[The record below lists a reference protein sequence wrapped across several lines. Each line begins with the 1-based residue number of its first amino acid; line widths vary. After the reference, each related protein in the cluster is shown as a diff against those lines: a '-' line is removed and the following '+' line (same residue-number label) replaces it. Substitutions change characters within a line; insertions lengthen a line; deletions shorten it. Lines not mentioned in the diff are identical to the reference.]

1 MYLDKMQTNKHSLFF
16 TLAFAFVLLT
26 SCGSLLTYSS
36 EKLMD
41 LTSIHQ
47 QIAILPVKT
56 NTANS
61 NDALQYQ
68 LNLYHALLRQT
79 HRTVRVPLQPVH
91 TTNSI
96 LQERKISPH
105 KAWEMAPEQLAI
117 LLGVD
122 AVVKLNVIE
131 EDYQKDESLIHN
143 ALVANNDADLSEL
156 NNIPVIPKDAKAV
169 ASIYDT
175 ESGELLW
182 KLNVSR
188 RGKGDQPSEA
198 VIEDVSKKIAKK
210 FPYKWE

>member
-1 MYLDKMQTNKHSLFF
+1 
-16 TLAFAFVLLT
+16 
-26 SCGSLLTYSS
+26 
-36 EKLMD
+36 MD

-79 HRTVRVPLQPVH
+79 HRTVRVPLQPVR
-91 TTNSI
+91 TTNAI
-96 LQERKISPH
+96 LQQHNISPH
-105 KAWEMAPEQLAI
+105 KVWEMEAETLAT

-131 EDYQKDESLIHN
+131 EDHQKEKPLVNN
-143 ALVANNDADLSEL
+143 ALVANEDVALSEL
-156 NNIPVIPKDAKAV
+156 NNIPVIPKDAKAI
-169 ASIYDT
+169 ASLYDT

-188 RGKGDQPSEA
+188 RVKGNQTQEA
-198 VIEDVSKKIAKK
+198 AIEDVSKKIAKK